1 MIDLRTTS
9 PESTRELAA
18 ALAELVRGGDLI
30 VLAGDLGAG
39 KTAFTQG
46 LGRALGVE
54 EPITSPTFTLARQY
68 EGGRLR
74 LHHLDVYRFD
84 ATAEVLDVGL
94 AELLDDSE
102 AVTVIEWGD
111 AIMPALPHN
120 LLEIRLTLG
129 EGDDDR
135 DIALRTIGSSWAARR
150 RALSTALRSW
160 LVPGGGVDAADDADH
175 ASGGGVG
182 C

>member
-1 MIDLRTTS
+1 MIQLRTTS
-9 PESTRELAA
+9 PESTRDLAA

-46 LGRALGVE
+46 LGGALGVE
-54 EPITSPTFTLARQY
+54 GPITSPTFTLARQY

-94 AELLDDSE
+94 AELLDDEE

-129 EGDDDR
+129 DGDDDR
-135 DIALRTIGSSWAARR
+135 DIRLRPVGGTWAARQ
-150 RALSTALRSW
+150 RALATALRPW
-160 LVPGGGVDAADDADH
+160 TVDGGTEATT
-175 ASGGGVG
+175 GGAG